1 MLRRGS
7 NPDLVFQMMTLG
19 IQFLQR
25 TMYDALSI
33 KCTRKKVFCFL
44 LALAT
49 SVCFG
54 LMTSQMTSFR
64 SPTYLWNSSST
75 SANLLLREKHHS
87 IAMDGNGV
95 QINCS
100 CLHADLPPSSDAV
113 QLNGQNITSKNNQTT
128 ANNQTTE
135 KNTIESHRLVPKK
148 GKTIMNNSLTGLLW
162 NFQEER
168 DQQLFLFE
176 NLLRQQWKANST
188 RTAIL
193 RQELANYRSELE
205 DKSKIILHQ
214 KNVKIGQVVKF
225 VFQGKEKKMTRD
237 VYNKYLP
244 KSDPL
249 APQVGRY
256 SSCAVIGNSGSMLNS
271 HCGQQI
277 DKHDYVF
284 RCNLAPL
291 APFKEDAGSK
301 SNFTTMN
308 PSMIFRN
315 FQSLKNAQSLKK
327 YQEALSQYEG
337 CLWVPCYGFSGFLSV
352 AFRAIA
358 KFNKPKPKMVCG
370 NPAHQKSV
378 IDFWGERE
386 LNQRLSTG
394 FYLVTT
400 ALQLCDEVQL
410 YGFWP
415 FSFRYSNNK
424 TDVPYHYFDDLSVSD
439 ANSVHSMDKE
449 FSLLVQLHTLGI
461 LHMNVGPCS

>member
-1 MLRRGS
+1 MQRVHNGYIMFS
-7 NPDLVFQMMTLG
+7 NGWQDYFPSYILSAS
-19 IQFLQR
+19 FLQR
-25 TMYDALSI
+25 TMYDARSI
-33 KCTRKKVFCFL
+33 TFTRKKVFCFL
-44 LALAT
+44 LVLAT
-49 SVCFG
+49 SVCCG

-64 SPTYLWNSSST
+64 SPTYLWNPSST

-95 QINCS
+95 QINC
-100 CLHADLPPSSDAV
+100 
-113 QLNGQNITSKNNQTT
+113 
-128 ANNQTTE
+128 
-135 KNTIESHRLVPKK
+135 
-148 GKTIMNNSLTGLLW
+148 MNNSLTGLLW
-162 NFQEER
+162 NFKEER

-214 KNVKIGQVVKF
+214 KNVKIGQAMKF

-308 PSMIFRN
+308 PSMLFRN
-315 FQSLKNAQSLKK
+315 FQSLKNAESLKK
-327 YQEALSQYEG
+327 YQEAISQYEG
-337 CLWVPCYGFSGFLSV
+337 CLWVPCYGFSGLLSV
-352 AFRAIA
+352 AFSAIA

-370 NPAHQKSV
+370 NPGHQKSV
-378 IDFWGERE
+378 VEFWRERE

-424 TDVPYHYFDDLSVSD
+424 TDVPYHYFDDQSVSD